1 MEIISRENLFECFGF
16 SVHLQMYQYFNFL
29 CNSYIHCY
37 IISAEPVFTSDTSDK
52 VKEFGKISKAVEIFV
67 NVYSVPKFTIF
78 IWSRGG
84 IPITTNNSVKYD
96 SSSSSTFVNDKI
108 HGKEVQLD
116 GYNLTLTIRDLKA
129 EDFGIYTVTL
139 NSGFA
144 DVAHDIVLESIS
156 KYAGNE

>member
-1 MEIISRENLFECFGF
+1 MAFLFNYN
-16 SVHLQMYQYFNFL
+16 MYQYFNFL

-52 VKEFGKISKAVEIFV
+52 VNQFGEISKAVEIFI

-78 IWSRGG
+78 IWSHGG
-84 IPITTNNSVKYD
+84 IPITTKNSAKYD
-96 SSSSSTFVNDKI
+96 SSCSSTFVNDKI

-144 DVAHDIVLESIS
+144 DVAHTIVLESNS
-156 KYAGNE
+156 KYAGKA